1 MADAVEGLFTK
12 VASGVNPVEFL
23 FVEVAVCVRLEFLFL
38 FCLEDVMF
46 RFCLLK

>member
-23 FVEVAVCVRLEFLFL
+23 LVEVAARVCLEFLVL